1 MDHVPAPPPPPPA
14 PESSPV
20 VRRAAIGAVAGV
32 LAAGGMAAELLS
44 RPDSLRNR
52 VAAAPGAPNRASTPT
67 SRAAVAE
74 RPGLAAGEDD
84 RDSSYV
90 AGDQRPKPPA
100 KTGPTRDYAGF
111 AAAAKAGRTVPGLL
125 VDKAGPLTA
134 AQAQRHLLNR
144 TTFGPRPSD
153 VESLAK
159 LGIDRWLAAQLSP
172 ATKDPAGD
180 EAWRAFKLAGADPA
194 TVRRSVNQ
202 YAWDAMF
209 ETGFATL
216 GRQVFG
222 RRQLF
227 EVVVDVFANHLHV
240 STPSDRGWDVA
251 PQYATAVVRKHAF
264 GRYADMLKAA
274 MRHPAMLRYLD
285 NDTSTRESVN
295 ENLGRE
301 LLELHTVGVSS
312 GYTEKDMRSSA
323 YVLSGRG
330 ATEDGQFE
338 YRPERHRT
346 GRVKVLDWSAANT
359 SARGGLAL
367 GDKYL
372 DYLATHPATAKTI
385 ARKLVVRFVDDVP
398 PRELV
403 ARLAQVYLRNN
414 TAILPVLTAL
424 FRSGEFWNSLGRKTK
439 RPLED
444 VVGTARALDLPFG
457 PSSGKGLEAMYW
469 QLNNLG
475 HAPLAWPSPNGYP
488 DVAPAWSSAGQML
501 ERWSSHRAL
510 SYGWWEGLKR
520 EKLPADLRPRPGDTY
535 REWFDRLG
543 VRLIGQRPN
552 SRQRSALAQFVGAKT
567 TSRVDL
573 GRMEWQAGHV
583 VALVLDSPQ
592 FLAR

>member
-1 MDHVPAPPPPPPA
+1 MDHDPVPRPPD
-14 PESSPV
+14 SSPV
-20 VRRAAIGAVAGV
+20 VRRAAIGTVAGV
-32 LAAGGMAAELLS
+32 LAAGGLGAELLS
-44 RPDSLRNR
+44 RRGSLSER
-52 VAAAPGAPNRASTPT
+52 VAAAPGAPDRSGT
-67 SRAAVAE
+67 SPSRSAVAE
-74 RPGLAAGEDD
+74 RPGLATQEDD

-90 AGDQRPKPPA
+90 AGDQRKKPPA
-100 KTGPTRDYAGF
+100 QTGSTRDYAGF
-111 AAAAKAGRTVPGLL
+111 AEAAKAGRVVPGLL

-144 TTFGPRPSD
+144 VTFGPRPSD

-172 ATKDPAGD
+172 TTKDPAGD
-180 EAWRAFKLAGADPA
+180 QAWSAFKLAGADVG
-194 TVRRSVNQ
+194 TVRRSIGQ
-202 YAWDAMF
+202 YSWDAMF
-209 ETGFATL
+209 QTGFATL

-227 EVVVDVFANHLHV
+227 EVVVDVFSNHLHV

-251 PQYATAVVRKHAF
+251 PHYAAAVIRKHAF

-274 MRHPAMLRYLD
+274 MRHPAMLHFLD

-330 ATEDGQFE
+330 SNDNGEFD
-338 YRPERHRT
+338 YKSERHRT
-346 GRVKVLDWSAANT
+346 GRVKVLDWTAANT
-359 SARGGLAL
+359 SAKGGLAL

-372 DYLATHPATAKTI
+372 DYLAKHPATAKTI

-398 PRELV
+398 PPALV
-403 ARLAQVYLRNN
+403 ARLAQVYLSNN

-457 PSSGKGLEAMYW
+457 PTTGKGLEAMYW

-510 SYGWWEGLKR
+510 SYGWWDGLKR
-520 EKLPADLRPRPGDTY
+520 EKLPADLRPKSGDTY

-543 VRLIGQRPN
+543 LRLIGQRPN
-552 SRQRSALAQFVGAKT
+552 SRQRSALATFVGAKT
-567 TSRVDL
+567 TSRVDQ

>member
-1 MDHVPAPPPPPPA
+1 MT
-14 PESSPV
+14 
-20 VRRAAIGAVAGV
+20 RRAAVGAVAGV
-32 LAAGGMAAELLS
+32 LAAGGTAVELLS
-44 RPDSLRNR
+44 RPDSLANR
-52 VAAAPGAPNRASTPT
+52 VAAAPGAPLRPSTPT
-67 SRAAVAE
+67 SRAAVAQ
-74 RPGLAAGEDD
+74 RPGLAAPDDD
-84 RDSSYV
+84 RDSSFV
-90 AGDQRPKPPA
+90 AGEKRRPKTTTA
-100 KTGPTRDYAGF
+100 KSGVTRDYAGF
-111 AAAAKAGRTVPGLL
+111 AQAAKAGRTEPGLL
-125 VDKAGPLTA
+125 VAKAGPLST

-144 TTFGPRPSD
+144 VTFGPRPAD
-153 VESLAK
+153 VESLRE
-159 LGIDRWLAAQLSP
+159 LGVDRWLAAQLSP
-172 ATKDPAGD
+172 TAKDPSGD
-180 EAWRAFKLAGADPA
+180 QAWRAFKLAGADPG
-194 TVRRSVNQ
+194 TIQRSITK
-202 YAWDAMF
+202 YSWDAMF
-209 ETGFATL
+209 QTGFGTL

-240 STPSDRGWDVA
+240 ATPSDRGWDVA
-251 PQYATAVVRKHAF
+251 PGYATDVIRKHAF

-285 NDTSTRESVN
+285 NDASTRESVN

-330 ATEDGQFE
+330 ANEQGRFE
-338 YRPERHRT
+338 YKPERHRT

-359 SARGGLAL
+359 SGKDGLRM
-367 GDKYL
+367 GDRYL
-372 DYLATHPATAKTI
+372 DYLAKHPATARTI

-398 PRELV
+398 PPALV
-403 ARLAQVYLRNN
+403 ARLADVYLRSD

-424 FRSGEFWNSLGRKTK
+424 FRSGEFWNSLGCKTK

-444 VVGTARALDLPFG
+444 VVSTARALDLPFG
-457 PSSGKGLEAMYW
+457 PSTGKGLEAMYW

-510 SYGWWEGLKR
+510 SHGWWEGLKR
-520 EKLPADLRPRPGDTY
+520 EKLPAELRPRPGDTY
-535 REWFDRLG
+535 RAWFDRLG
-543 VRLIGQRPN
+543 ERLIGQRPN
-552 SRQRSALAQFVGAKT
+552 ARQRSALATFVGAKT
-567 TSRVDL
+567 SARVDQ
-573 GRMEWQAGHV
+573 GRMQWQAGHV